1 MHRMKETFFLL
12 LYTNPIWLLILSLLG
27 FFTILRHS
35 ATVARWVFRAFL
47 RPSKDLRYYGSWG
60 IVTGATDGIGK
71 SFAYQLARAG
81 LNLILVSRSSTKLK
95 AVSEDIQ
102 SEFPDTKVKII
113 ELDFTEDDI
122 SGGIAEIEEVI
133 EDLDVGI
140 LINNVGITYPNA
152 SFFHEVDEKVWM
164 NLFKV
169 NVKGTTWVTK
179 AVLPKMIKKNRGAIV
194 NIGSGAAVIVPSH
207 PLYAIYAA
215 TKAYVDQLSRSLYV
229 EYKDW
234 GIDVQCQVPLYV
246 ATEMASRVA
255 SVSRA
260 SPFVPSADDY
270 VKAAIRQIGYEPRCT
285 PYWAHSLQWCFAR
298 LLPEAVLDA
307 WRLSIGLQRRSNGSV
322 AMEGTEGC
330 KQE

>member
-1 MHRMKETFFLL
+1 MHTMRETRLL
-12 LYTNPIWLLILSLLG
+12 LLSTQPIWLLLLSLLG
-27 FFTILRHS
+27 FFTILQHFTS
-35 ATVARWVFRAFL
+35 VIGWVYRAFL

-95 AVSEDIQ
+95 AVSKDIQ
-102 SEFPDTKVKII
+102 SEFPDTKIKII
-113 ELDFTEDDI
+113 ELDFAEDDI
-122 SGGIAEIEEVI
+122 GAGIAEIKEVI

-152 SFFHEVDEKVWM
+152 SFFHGVDEKVWM
-164 NLFKV
+164 NLVKV

-215 TKAYVDQLSRSLYV
+215 TKAYVINFPTFFFNLFSFSSSF
-229 EYKDW
+229 
-234 GIDVQCQVPLYV
+234 
-246 ATEMASRVA
+246 T
-255 SVSRA
+255 VS
-260 SPFVPSADDY
+260 Y
-270 VKAAIRQIGYEPRCT
+270 
-285 PYWAHSLQWCFAR
+285 
-298 LLPEAVLDA
+298 
-307 WRLSIGLQRRSNGSV
+307 
-322 AMEGTEGC
+322 
-330 KQE
+330 

>member
-1 MHRMKETFFLL
+1 MIVTCSLL
-12 LYTNPIWLLILSLLG
+12 VSSQPIWLLVLSLLG
-27 FFTILRHS
+27 FLIILQRS
-35 ATVARWVFRAFL
+35 ATVVRWVYRAFL
-47 RPSKDLRYYGSWG
+47 RPPKDLRRYGSWV

-71 SFAYQLARAG
+71 SFAYQLASAG
-81 LNLILVSRSSTKLK
+81 LNLILISRSSAKLK
-95 AVSEDIQ
+95 SVSEDIQ
-102 SEFPDTKVKII
+102 SQFPDTNIKII

-122 SGGIAEIEEVI
+122 GAGIAEIKEMI

-152 SFFHEVDEKVWM
+152 NFFHEVDEKVWM
-164 NLFKV
+164 DVLKV

-194 NIGSGAAVIVPSH
+194 NIGSGAAVIN
-207 PLYAIYAA
+207 LWLFCR
-215 TKAYVDQLSRSLYV
+215 YVDRFSRSLHA
-229 EYKDW
+229 EYKDR

-260 SPFVPSADDY
+260 SLFIPSADDY
-270 VKAAIRQIGYEPRCT
+270 VRAAIRRIGYEPRCT
-285 PYWAHSLQWCFAR
+285 PYWSHSLQWCFAC

-307 WRLSIGLQRRSNGSV
+307 WRLSIGLQRRRKRSE
-322 AMEGTEGC
+322 AMKGIEG
-330 KQE
+330 

>member
-1 MHRMKETFFLL
+1 MKDTFFLSL
-12 LYTNPIWLLILSLLG
+12 STQPIWLLALSLLG
-27 FFTILRHS
+27 FFTILRH
-35 ATVARWVFRAFL
+35 ATSVVQWVFRAFL
-47 RPSKDLRYYGSWG
+47 RPSKDLRCYGSWG
-60 IVTGATDGIGK
+60 VITGATDGIGK

-102 SEFPDTKVKII
+102 SQFPDTKVKII

-122 SGGIAEIEEVI
+122 SAGIAEIEEVI
-133 EDLDVGI
+133 EDLDVGV

-164 NLFKV
+164 NVFKV

-179 AVLPKMIKKNRGAIV
+179 VVLPKMIKKNKGAIV
-194 NIGSGAAVIVPSH
+194 NIGSGAAIIVPSH

-215 TKAYVDQLSRSLYV
+215 TKAYVDQLSRSLHV
-229 EYKDW
+229 EYKDR

-260 SPFVPSADDY
+260 SLFIPSADDY
-270 VKAAIRQIGYEPRCT
+270 VRAAIRRIGYEPRCT
-285 PYWAHSLQWCFAR
+285 PYWAHSLQWCFAC
-298 LLPEAVLDA
+298 LLPEAVLDT
-307 WRLSIGLQRRSNGSV
+307 WRLSIGLQRRKGSD
-322 AMEGTEGC
+322 AMKGTEGC

>member
-1 MHRMKETFFLL
+1 MHKMKETFFLVL
-12 LYTNPIWLLILSLLG
+12 STQPVWLLILSLLG

-35 ATVARWVFRAFL
+35 STVVQWVFRAFL

-60 IVTGATDGIGK
+60 VITGATDGIGK

-81 LNLILVSRSSTKLK
+81 LNVILVSRSSTKLK
-95 AVSEDIQ
+95 AVSKDIQ

-113 ELDFTEDDI
+113 ELDFTDDDI
-122 SGGIAEIEEVI
+122 SAGIAEIKEVI

-164 NLFKV
+164 NVFKV

-179 AVLPKMIKKNRGAIV
+179 AVLPKMIKKNKGAIV

-215 TKAYVDQLSRSLYV
+215 TKAYVDQLSRSLHV

-260 SPFVPSADDY
+260 SLFIPSADDY
-270 VKAAIRQIGYEPRCT
+270 VKASIRRIGYEPRCT
-285 PYWAHSLQWCFAR
+285 PYWAHSLQWCFAC
-298 LLPEAVLDA
+298 LLPEATLDA
-307 WRLSIGLQRRSNGSV
+307 WRLSIGLQRRGSD
-322 AMEGTEGC
+322 AMKGIEDC
-330 KQE
+330 KQD

>member
-1 MHRMKETFFLL
+1 MHTMRETFFLL
-12 LYTNPIWLLILSLLG
+12 LSTQPIWLLLLSLLG

-35 ATVARWVFRAFL
+35 TTAVQWVFRVFL

-60 IVTGATDGIGK
+60 VVTGATDGIGK
-71 SFAYQLARAG
+71 SFSYQLARAG

-95 AVSEDIQ
+95 AVSKDIRSQ
-102 SEFPDTKVKII
+102 FPNTKVKII

-122 SGGIAEIEEVI
+122 SAGMAEFKKVI
-133 EDLDVGI
+133 QDLDVGV

-164 NLFKV
+164 NVLKV

-179 AVLPKMIKKNRGAIV
+179 AVLPRMITKNRGAIV

-215 TKAYVDQLSRSLYV
+215 TKAYVDQLSRSLHV
-229 EYKDW
+229 EYKHW

-260 SPFVPSADDY
+260 SLFIPSADDY
-270 VKAAIRQIGYEPRCT
+270 VSAAIHRIGYEPRCT

-298 LLPEAVLDA
+298 LLPEAALDM
-307 WRLSIGLQRRSNGSV
+307 WRLSIGLHRRRKGLE
-322 AMEGTEGC
+322 AMKGIEGY

>member
-1 MHRMKETFFLL
+1 MHTMRETFFLL
-12 LYTNPIWLLILSLLG
+12 LSTQPIWLLLLSLLG
-27 FFTILRHS
+27 FFTILSHS
-35 ATVARWVFRAFL
+35 TTVVQWVFRVFL

-60 IVTGATDGIGK
+60 VVTGATDGIGK

-95 AVSEDIQ
+95 EVSKDIRSQ
-102 SEFPDTKVKII
+102 FPNTKVKII

-122 SGGIAEIEEVI
+122 SAGMAEFKKVI
-133 EDLDVGI
+133 QDLDVGV

-164 NLFKV
+164 NVLKV

-179 AVLPKMIKKNRGAIV
+179 AVLPKMITKNRGAIV

-215 TKAYVDQLSRSLYV
+215 TKAYVDQLSRSLHV
-229 EYKDW
+229 EYKHW

-260 SPFVPSADDY
+260 SLFIPSADDY
-270 VKAAIRQIGYEPRCT
+270 VSAAIHRIGYEPRCT

-298 LLPEAVLDA
+298 LLPEAALDA
-307 WRLSIGLQRRSNGSV
+307 WRLSIGLHRRSKGLD
-322 AMEGTEGC
+322 AMKGIEGY

>member
-1 MHRMKETFFLL
+1 MIVTCSLL
-12 LYTNPIWLLILSLLG
+12 VSSQPIWLLALSLLG
-27 FFTILRHS
+27 FLIILQRS
-35 ATVARWVFRAFL
+35 TTVVRWVYRAFL
-47 RPSKDLRYYGSWG
+47 RPPKDLGRYGSWG

-71 SFAYQLARAG
+71 SFAYQLASAG
-81 LNLILVSRSSTKLK
+81 LNLILISRSSAKLK
-95 AVSEDIQ
+95 AVSKDIRSQ
-102 SEFPDTKVKII
+102 FPDTNIKII

-122 SGGIAEIEEVI
+122 GAGIAEIKEMI
-133 EDLDVGI
+133 EDSDVGI

-152 SFFHEVDEKVWM
+152 KFFHEVDEKVWM
-164 NLFKV
+164 DVFKV

-207 PLYAIYAA
+207 PLYSIYAA
-215 TKAYVDQLSRSLYV
+215 TKAYVDQFSRSLHV
-229 EYKDW
+229 EYKDR

-260 SPFVPSADDY
+260 SLFIPSSDDY
-270 VKAAIRQIGYEPRCT
+270 VRAAIRRIGYEPRCT
-285 PYWAHSLQWCFAR
+285 PYWSHSLQWCFAC

-307 WRLSIGLQRRSNGSV
+307 WRLSIGLQRRRKESD
-322 AMEGTEGC
+322 AMKGIEGC

>member
-1 MHRMKETFFLL
+1 MHTMRETFFLL
-12 LYTNPIWLLILSLLG
+12 LSTQPIWLLLLSLLG

-35 ATVARWVFRAFL
+35 TTVVQWVFRVFL

-60 IVTGATDGIGK
+60 VVTGATDGIGK

-81 LNLILVSRSSTKLK
+81 LNLVLVSRSSTKLK
-95 AVSEDIQ
+95 AVSKDIRSQ
-102 SEFPDTKVKII
+102 FPNTKVKII

-122 SGGIAEIEEVI
+122 SAGMAEFKKVI
-133 EDLDVGI
+133 QDLDVGV

-164 NLFKV
+164 NVLKV

-179 AVLPKMIKKNRGAIV
+179 AVLPKMITKNRGAIV

-215 TKAYVDQLSRSLYV
+215 TKAYVDQLSRSLHV
-229 EYKDW
+229 EYKHW

-255 SVSRA
+255 SVSGA
-260 SPFVPSADDY
+260 SLFIPSADDY
-270 VKAAIRQIGYEPRCT
+270 VSAAIHRIGYEPRCT

-298 LLPEAVLDA
+298 LLPEAALDA
-307 WRLSIGLQRRSNGSV
+307 WRLSIGLHRRSKGIGRH
-322 AMEGTEGC
+322 ERD
-330 KQE
+330 